1 MKNNQLI
8 VLIISGI
15 ILSSCM
21 QQTQTSSRA
30 NDSKSSTTGWRYNH
44 VKNGGFE
51 TNTKFREQVTGP
63 GLMFIEGGSFTMG
76 RVEEDI
82 MGNWD
87 NVPRKVTVPSFYL
100 DETEVRNVD
109 YLEYLYWIR
118 RVYGGTYPSV
128 YTNALPDTLVWRDK
142 LGYNEPFV
150 VQYLRHPAY
159 KNYPVVGVNWN
170 QAVEYCKWRTDRVN
184 ERILINAG
192 VLEEN
197 VDQVDDDNFN
207 TEAYLAGVYEGNV
220 ARKGKG
226 NLKNLRPDGDDRRAV
241 RIEDGLLLPSYRL
254 PTEAEWEFAALGIV
268 GNTLDENTSERK
280 IYPWNSSSL
289 RNNSGRNQGEIMANF
304 KRGRGDNMGVAG
316 NLNDNADITAP
327 VRSYWPNDYGLY
339 NMAGNVSEWVMD
351 VYRPQTEQ
359 VSTSDYR
366 NFRGNVFMTYEQDRN
381 ADNEM
386 GGFKSREADS
396 LGRMPM
402 VNIDPNDNWKRRN
415 YKKSDNINYL
425 DGDIESQMGIDW
437 NKSFLET
444 DSTSDYG
451 AVAIDKRNIGKK
463 NNAVDWEKM
472 QNEWDANNLTKSQRE
487 RDSLALI
494 NNSIELGNSNEMYQY
509 GSGSLITDRV
519 RVYKGGSWKDR
530 AYWLNPGT
538 RRFLDQDQATDAIGF
553 RCAMD
558 RVGPPTSKQKRN
570 TRRPTDYRK
579 KSY

>member
-8 VLIISGI
+8 V
-15 ILSSCM
+15 ILASVFMLTSCM

-30 NDSKSSTTGWRYNH
+30 NDSKSSTTGWRYNNP
-44 VKNGGFE
+44 KNGGFE
-51 TNTKFREQVTGP
+51 TSVKFKEQITGP
-63 GLMFIEGGSFTMG
+63 GLMFVEGGSFTMG
-76 RVEEDI
+76 RVEEDV
-82 MGNWD
+82 MSNWD
-87 NVPRKVTVPSFYL
+87 NVPRRVTVPSFYI

-118 RVYGGTYPSV
+118 RVWGDSYPAV
-128 YTNALPDTLVWRDK
+128 YNKALPDTLVWRDK

-159 KNYPVVGVNWN
+159 KNYPVVGVSWN

-197 VDQVDDDNFN
+197 IDQADDDNFN
-207 TEAYLAGVYEGNV
+207 TEAYLAGVYEGTV
-220 ARKGKG
+220 ARKGRG
-226 NLKNLRPDGDDRRAV
+226 NPKDLNPNGEGRRSV
-241 RIEDGLLLPSYRL
+241 RIEDGLLLPKYRL

-268 GNTLDENTSERK
+268 GNTQDENTSERK
-280 IYPWNSSSL
+280 IYPWSSSSL

-359 VSTSDYR
+359 VSVSDYR
-366 NFRGNVFMTYEQDRN
+366 NFRGNVFMSYDKDPDG
-381 ADNEM
+381 DNYM
-386 GGFKSREADS
+386 GGQKNLEPDS
-396 LGRMPM
+396 LGRMKM
-402 VNIDPNDNWKRRN
+402 VNVDPNDNWKRRN
-415 YKKSDNINYL
+415 YKKADNINYL
-425 DGDIESQMGIDW
+425 DGDIESQMDINW
-437 NKSFLET
+437 NNSFLET
-444 DSTSDYG
+444 DSAADKGT
-451 AVAIDKRNIGKK
+451 VAIDKWNDSI
-463 NNAVDWEKM
+463 V
-472 QNEWDANNLTKSQRE
+472 NNL
-487 RDSLALI
+487 AL
-494 NNSIELGNSNEMYQY
+494 ETGNSNEMYEY
-509 GSGSLITDRV
+509 GSSSLITDRV

-558 RVGPPTSKQKRN
+558 RVGPPTSKQRRN
-570 TRRPTDYRK
+570 TRKPVDYKK